1 MLGFAACDAEM
12 AYKKTHG
19 ADYDIDADVVDMG
32 NGRAFG
38 IRDPEGNY
46 VQLFDV
52 YPETLKIQR
61 QLGWAVTMRS
71 DAMSMTVGELF
82 EALST
87 RFKSEAAAGLNQTL
101 QWHITDVEP
110 GVWAFEIN
118 DGQGRL
124 VPGGVDNPDTT
135 FTTSSETWVAIAEGR
150 QDAMRAFM
158 TGKLK
163 VKGNMMLAMKVPKLF
178 ETGV

>member
-1 MLGFAACDAEM
+1 
-12 AYKKTHG
+12 
-19 ADYDIDADVVDMG
+19 
-32 NGRAFG
+32 
-38 IRDPEGNY
+38 
-46 VQLFDV
+46 
-52 YPETLKIQR
+52 
-61 QLGWAVTMRS
+61 
-71 DAMSMTVGELF
+71 MSMTVGELF
-82 EALST
+82 EALAT
-87 RFKSEAAAGLNQTL
+87 RFKSEAAAGLNRTL
-101 QWHITDVEP
+101 QWNITDVEP

-124 VPGGVDNPDTT
+124 VPGGVTNPDTT

-163 VKGNMMLAMKVPKLF
+163 VKGDMMLAMKVPNLF